1 MQSHWSGYLK
11 AVGATVVPAT
21 SNPPVATYKTSDD
34 SKGMTGF
41 LDLNPKKP
49 EIQARY
55 DAMSGSWAG
64 VKASDAALKNG
75 LFTTDFAP
83 LKDRR

>member
-11 AVGATVVPAT
+11 AIGSTAIPTT
-21 SNPPVATYKTSDD
+21 SHPPVATYKTTDD

-49 EIQARY
+49 ELQARY

-64 VKASDAALKNG
+64 VKASEAAERKGVFNTEFAHLKS
-75 LFTTDFAP
+75 D
-83 LKDRR
+83 K